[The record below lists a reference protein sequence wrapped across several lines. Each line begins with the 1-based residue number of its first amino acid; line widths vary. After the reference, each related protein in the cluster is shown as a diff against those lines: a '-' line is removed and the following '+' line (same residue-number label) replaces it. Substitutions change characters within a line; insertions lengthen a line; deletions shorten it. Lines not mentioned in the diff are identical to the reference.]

1 VLRAAALWI
10 VFLGI
15 YLLFAAPVSTS
26 ELIAGVPSAAAVTAF
41 ALLYRRAE
49 ERRLHLPAPRLRIL
63 ARVILRALAAIPPD
77 ILRVGQALLR
87 SLNGPRVAHAG
98 IASNQPFRQGNDSA
112 EDAAR
117 RAIVVLGTSLAPN
130 GYVLMM
136 PEGSETMVLH
146 RLALVPPKPDREW
159 PV

>member
-1 VLRAAALWI
+1 MRRAAALWI
-10 VFLGI
+10 VFL
-15 YLLFAAPVSTS
+15 
-26 ELIAGVPSAAAVTAF
+26 

-49 ERRLHLPAPRLRIL
+49 ERRLRLPAPRLRIL
-63 ARVILRALAAIPPD
+63 ARVTFRALAAIPPD
-77 ILRVGQALLR
+77 ILRVGQTLVR
-87 SLNGPRVAHAG
+87 SLYGPRVAHAG
-98 IASNQPFRQGNDSA
+98 IPSNQPFRHGNDSA

-117 RAIVVLGTSLAPN
+117 RAMVVLGTSLAPN

-136 PEGSETMVLH
+136 PEGSEAMVLH